1 MRMKIY
7 IQALFFLLLISCGST
22 KIETI
27 KSQECNS
34 SVKVTKYKTGLIPSK
49 GEGTI
54 VEKGNHFYIYFTEGY
69 ENDEI
74 KAYVN
79 GKLLFDET
87 ITTDESLGTTE
98 KGFYHKYG
106 EDKSSLV
113 LKITKNGSENCFDII
128 LDKKFR
134 QLFVYSD
141 NNKWDIIYDNIYPLY
156 E

>member
-1 MRMKIY
+1 M
-7 IQALFFLLLISCGST
+7 LFFLSLISCSST

-34 SVKVTKYKTGLIPSK
+34 EVKITKYKEGVFTAK
-49 GEGTI
+49 GEGKR
-54 VEKGNHFYIYFTEGY
+54 VEKGNHFYVYFTEGY
-69 ENDEI
+69 ENDKI
-74 KAYVN
+74 KAFIN
-79 GKLLFDET
+79 GKLLFDKT

-98 KGFYHKYG
+98 KGFYYKYG
-106 EDKSSLV
+106 EDKNPVV
-113 LKITKNGSENCFDII
+113 LKVIKNGNENCFDII

-141 NNKWDIIYDNIYPLY
+141 DSQWDVIYDNIYPLY